1 MGHAAHV
8 KIIMV
13 VPRIKVEKYVLM
25 MTEMNVVALKKY
37 AKNDPS
43 VWTTQLAHVG
53 SQSHVLRYYLGILMN
68 THRQHVGYLEEAV
81 QSDE

>member
-8 KIIMV
+8 KIRMV
-13 VPRIKVEKYVLM
+13 VPRIKAGKYVLM
-25 MTEMNVVALKKY
+25 TTEMNVVALKKY

-43 VWTTQLAHVG
+43 AWTTQLAHVG
-53 SQSHVLRYYLGILMN
+53 PHSHVLRYYLGILVH